1 MNKTLML
8 VICDF
13 LLLSMLAL
21 ARFDPPEE
29 KPEATLDA
37 TASSTTS
44 EAELISLLEES
55 LKAEQTDRSNLSE
68 DLSETQEDLEAK
80 ARELAAREAALEKTR
95 KDLEVKS
102 TEAEE
107 LAQTKAELEAE
118 KARLATEKA
127 DIEQQRTELSQK
139 FEQTRVQLE
148 SANTERVELAKDI
161 GSIKEESSVA
171 KERLSAT
178 EEKLLAR
185 ELALAEREAELNA
198 AKEEAQRL
206 AKEREALN
214 RALEVAKAE
223 SNLLQQNLTEEQAEK
238 AALQAEKEA
247 AFARAETLGRNVS
260 ELGENV
266 SQLGQ
271 SVSSLDSNVSSVAQN
286 VSSVAENVSTV
297 AQTSEAIQKEIIEA
311 RPQTMSEIFTRFQN
325 NRALI
330 EFSSREK
337 AVLTGVTEK
346 TYSSK
351 SILLKDSDGTHYL
364 VTHHS
369 DTPFNFAK
377 SNTVLAVDLEVTLG
391 KRSFAINQVGFLAT
405 DPRILFIPLPKQ
417 YVQASGLE
425 TFELAMQPERWEE
438 AILVKNDESNFGRTE
453 FRRLTSSAKFLKM
466 DRPALGELFSDFA
479 SSKGDLSFT
488 KNARFIG
495 VMTDSKH
502 AVVIDAFL
510 ASGALPLG
518 EKYNSV
524 EAKTTIERLKDRL
537 RKLPSEVR

>member
-29 KPEATLDA
+29 TPEATLDA
-37 TASSTTS
+37 TASSTSS

-68 DLSETQEDLEAK
+68 DLSETQEDLDAK
-80 ARELAAREAALEKTR
+80 ARELAAREAALEQTR
-95 KDLEVKS
+95 KDLEQKS
-102 TEAEE
+102 TEAEQ

-118 KARLATEKA
+118 KARLAAEKA
-127 DIEQQRTELSQK
+127 DIEQQRSELSQK
-139 FEQTRVQLE
+139 FEQTRVELE

-185 ELALAEREAELNA
+185 ELALAEREAELKA
-198 AKEEAQRL
+198 AQEDAQRL

-223 SNLLQQNLTEEQAEK
+223 SNLLQQSLSDEQAEK

-247 AFARAETLGRNVS
+247 AFARAERLGQNVS

-271 SVSSLDSNVSSVAQN
+271 SVSSLDQN

-297 AQTSEAIQKEIIEA
+297 AQTSEAIQQEIIEA

-325 NRALI
+325 NRASI
-330 EFSSREK
+330 EFKSREK
-337 AVLTGVTEK
+337 AVLTGVSDK

-351 SILLKDSDGTHYL
+351 SILLKDETGTHYL
-364 VTHHS
+364 VTHSS
-369 DTPFNFAK
+369 DTPFNFSK
-377 SNTVLAVDLEVTLG
+377 SNTVLSVELQVTLG
-391 KRSFAINQVGFLAT
+391 NRSVPINQIGFLAT
-405 DPRILFIPLPKQ
+405 DPRICFIPLPKQ
-417 YVQASGLE
+417 YVEGSGLE

-466 DRPALGELFSDFA
+466 DRPALGELFADFA

-518 EKYNSV
+518 ANYNAV